1 MQASK
6 QTSWLLNVGIS
17 GTLGFTGRHCLGR
30 APAGALQIL
39 QPGSHLSYLVI
50 KLSPESSVSRS
61 EAIGLSC
68 SNKNR
73 QFTVIWLW
81 FNNAFKRGSKWLI
94 KSSDLFTPACFI
106 SAPHELV
113 PFTPPRPPRDRLEWS
128 LETVGSPTP
137 QSRTS
142 AHPHLSRSLSFP
154 DSFPPFCSLPGS
166 FLFLNNGSLNGNANL
181 SLSLKI

>member
-106 SAPHELV
+106 SAPYEPV

-137 QSRTS
+137 YI
-142 AHPHLSRSLSFP
+142 LS
-154 DSFPPFCSLPGS
+154 CYSLPLS
-166 FLFLNNGSLNGNANL
+166 HPLLPPSPPMSISLFPMSPSPLLL
-181 SLSLKI
+181 CK